1 MTNTYLALKRKTK
14 LLANLVFRQEA
25 INDLSEIWEYT
36 LHKWSE
42 NQADNY
48 YESIK
53 IGCSEIANGLSS
65 GKAYNS
71 ISKHLL
77 GYKIAKHIIF
87 YTQNENE
94 VEVIRILHQMMDF
107 DSHLEK

>member
-1 MTNTYLALKRKTK
+1 MAK
-14 LLANLVFRQEA
+14 LVLRQEA

-36 LHKWSE
+36 FHKWSE

-53 IGCSEIANGLSS
+53 IGCSEIADGSSS
-65 GKAYNS
+65 GKPYDS

-77 GYKIAKHIIF
+77 GYKIGKHIIF

-94 VEVIRILHQMMDF
+94 VEVIRILHEMMNF
-107 DSHLEK
+107 GSHIKK